1 MNQKKKE
8 SARSEMDFFSRNLTL
23 WVALCIIIGV
33 AIGQFLPVVPDT
45 LGLFTVYEISI
56 PIAILIW
63 LMIYPMMLKIDFK
76 SIVAATKKPK
86 GLIVTCTVNWL
97 IKPFTMYLIAAFFLP
112 VCVSKLFFDGTCQS
126 VFSGS
131 SPSRRGPLYR
141 HGLRLESPD
150 EGRSCLHPCTG
161 CCE

>member
-63 LMIYPMMLKIDFK
+63 L
-76 SIVAATKKPK
+76 
-86 GLIVTCTVNWL
+86 
-97 IKPFTMYLIAAFFLP
+97 
-112 VCVSKLFFDGTCQS
+112 
-126 VFSGS
+126 
-131 SPSRRGPLYR
+131 
-141 HGLRLESPD
+141 
-150 EGRSCLHPCTG
+150 
-161 CCE
+161 